1 MVEDSTNDSEVGV
14 VYILANP
21 AMPDFVKIGFTKDL
35 NERMRSL
42 DQSSSVP
49 FGFECLHASLVSNPR
64 TWERVLHEVFA
75 ASRVNVKREFFESD
89 ILPKASLILRAAQKK
104 DVTSEAPTVAST
116 EESPSESVRN
126 RNRRERRERF
136 NFSMLNIEI
145 GSILTFV
152 TSGEDDEEICCL
164 VAQERP
170 PRVVYGDSE
179 MTLAEATG
187 LACGASRS
195 MSGLVYWR
203 YEGETLSE
211 RRRRLEEGESEDC
224 DAV

>member
-89 ILPKASLILRAAQKK
+89 ILPKAALILRAAQKK
-104 DVTSEAPTVAST
+104 DVTNEAPTVAST
-116 EESPSESVRN
+116 EESPAESMRN
-126 RNRRERRERF
+126 RNRRERF
-136 NFSMLNIEI
+136 NFAALGIPE
-145 GSILTFV
+145 GEILTF
-152 TSGEDDEEICCL
+152 TSLDEAGNEIHCL
-164 VAQERP
+164 VSRQIP
-170 PRVVYGDSE
+170 PRVLYDDQE
-179 MTLAEATG
+179 CTLAEATG
-187 LACGASRS
+187 KVAGASRS
-195 MSGLVYWR
+195 MSGLVYWQ
-203 YEGETLSE
+203 YTDAEHGSETLSE
-211 RRRRLEEGESEDC
+211 RRRRLESEDSE
-224 DAV
+224 